1 MPIAGATHRPQ
12 WSIGDR
18 LRKAREDAALDQREL
33 AERAGISRATVSNAE
48 RGVGTPN
55 TATLRV
61 WAAAT
66 GVSLAWLVDDEATQ
80 PITLPQ
86 LQQLLEGDTP

>member
-1 MPIAGATHRPQ
+1 MPS
-12 WSIGDR
+12 WSLADR
-18 LRKAREDAALDQREL
+18 LRKAREDCGLDQREL
-33 AERAGISRATVSNAE
+33 AHRAGISRATVSNAE

-66 GVSLAWLVDDEATQ
+66 GVSLAWLVDELATA
-80 PITLPQ
+80 PLRIVDDPS
-86 LQQLLEGDTP
+86 